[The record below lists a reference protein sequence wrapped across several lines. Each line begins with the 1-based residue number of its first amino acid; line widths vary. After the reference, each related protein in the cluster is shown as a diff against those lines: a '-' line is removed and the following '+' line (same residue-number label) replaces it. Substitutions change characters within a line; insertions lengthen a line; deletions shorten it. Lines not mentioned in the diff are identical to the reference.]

1 MLAAFRWETFKLYR
15 RPAVWVCIGLLLV
28 LAIGLGYLTL
38 YLVYTYAPTGP
49 NNGGLPRG
57 VTLKD
62 FKIALYPAAFVKY
75 TLGRWDTLG
84 GVFALILG
92 VLSQGSEYGW
102 GTIKTLY
109 TQRPGRVAML
119 VGKLAALSVAVVIL
133 VLALFAVDLASSYVV
148 ALLDGKSTNLPAAVD
163 ILKGIAAGWLIFEFW
178 AVFGFALATLFRQ
191 SALAIGLGLAYAI
204 VIETII
210 FNIVA
215 NVGGDTVKQIQSW
228 FPVANA
234 GYLSSSFGQAIPA
247 ALARTITTKP
257 FADAN
262 HAVIVLLIYIALF
275 SVGSA
280 LLVRVRDV
288 SS

>member
-1 MLAAFRWETFKLYR
+1 VFAAFSWETFKLYK

-28 LAIGLGYLTL
+28 LAIGLGYLTF
-38 YLVYTYAPTGP
+38 YLVYTYAPTGA

-75 TLGRWDTLG
+75 TLSTWDTLG

-109 TQRPGRVAML
+109 TQRPGRIAML
-119 VGKLAALSVAVVIL
+119 AGKLCALSLAVLVL
-133 VLALFAVDLASSYVV
+133 VLALFGVDLASSYVV
-148 ALLDGKSTNLPAAVD
+148 AFIDGKSTDLPEAVD
-163 ILKGIAAGWLIFEFW
+163 IVKGLAAGWLIFEFW

-191 SALAIGLGLAYAI
+191 SALAIGLGLAYAV
-204 VIETII
+204 VIEGII
-210 FNIVA
+210 FQIAGNI
-215 NVGGDTVKQIQSW
+215 GGTTVKQVLSY
-228 FPVANA
+228 FPLANT
-234 GYLSSSFGQAIPA
+234 GYLSQSFGAAIPE
-247 ALARTITTKP
+247 ALRRTITKP
-257 FADAN
+257 VADAN
-262 HAVIVLLIYIALF
+262 HAVVVLLIYMLIFVA
-275 SVGSA
+275 GSA
-280 LLVRVRDV
+280 FLVRVRDV